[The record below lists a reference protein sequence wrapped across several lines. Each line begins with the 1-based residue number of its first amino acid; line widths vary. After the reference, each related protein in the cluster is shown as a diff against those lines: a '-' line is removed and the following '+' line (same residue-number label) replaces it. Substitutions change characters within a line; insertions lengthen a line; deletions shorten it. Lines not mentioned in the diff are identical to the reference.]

1 VITKLERQTIKFLHT
16 HMPDFTKPE
25 IFRTISPDLNP
36 LQQLI
41 YREHICKIDPVA
53 VIMVYWEQINQDMID

>member
-1 VITKLERQTIKFLHT
+1 
-16 HMPDFTKPE
+16 MPDFTKPE